1 MVENIFCKLKNI
13 KENIARLQQANIE
26 RFEEGE
32 NARLEP
38 GERHTSEIT
47 EGNTAMRNPNTERD
61 TNEGDGEAA
70 RKNSETAI
78 ATINLENLRKELFP
92 SPPL

>member
-1 MVENIFCKLKNI
+1 ME
-13 KENIARLQQANIE
+13 QANIE

-32 NARLEP
+32 NAKLEP
-38 GERHTSEIT
+38 EERHTSEIT

-70 RKNSETAI
+70 RKNSESAI